1 MIDLSG
7 AYALEDLI
15 KNVQAKNI
23 LVYVSNAKPKI
34 KEILKQIN
42 FIEHIGINYY
52 KDSKDSIIPIILDH
66 YSLEKLKNTNSQ
78 T

>member
-15 KNVQAKNI
+15 KNVQVNNI
-23 LVYVSNAKPKI
+23 QVYVSNAKPKI

-42 FIEHIGINYY
+42 FIEHIGSNYY
-52 KDSKDSIIPIILDH
+52 KNSKDAIITIIIDQFQLN
-66 YSLEKLKNTNSQ
+66 K
-78 T
+78 